1 MSRYSLS
8 PERLF
13 DRPWRSGHPFRPRC
27 GRARRVVMMILLIV
41 LCMVIGGYNY
51 VTDSERVR
59 QMAESSLST
68 LIGGRVQ
75 VGGATLSIFEG
86 LRLDDVKVYVD
97 TDRPE
102 RGLGTPDVPVD
113 SLMFSARTFVI
124 QYSPRSMLHGNLEAT
139 QIVAEKPHV
148 HLTQDVKTGAW
159 NFHRLGAESRDR
171 PQAPGNGP
179 PPKKP
184 RLPELLLRN
193 ARVELSEL
201 REGRKQIVGFMAID
215 GQITP

>member
-1 MSRYSLS
+1 MPAWCWAFQRPTIPPLHHCVAYSSHLMSRYSLS

-27 GRARRVVMMILLIV
+27 GRARRVMMMILLII

-59 QMAESSLST
+59 QMAESSLSG

-97 TDRPE
+97 R
-102 RGLGTPDVPVD
+102 
-113 SLMFSARTFVI
+113 A
-124 QYSPRSMLHGNLEAT
+124 
-139 QIVAEKPHV
+139 
-148 HLTQDVKTGAW
+148 
-159 NFHRLGAESRDR
+159 
-171 PQAPGNGP
+171 AP
-179 PPKKP
+179 
-184 RLPELLLRN
+184 
-193 ARVELSEL
+193 
-201 REGRKQIVGFMAID
+201 
-215 GQITP
+215 